1 MQFNKGQARATGMS
15 PFRRNGDIPV
25 AADASRLGDRLEL
38 IKAVPQGSPKKEAK
52 RKKKAGLA
60 DDEP

>member
-1 MQFNKGQARATGMS
+1 MS